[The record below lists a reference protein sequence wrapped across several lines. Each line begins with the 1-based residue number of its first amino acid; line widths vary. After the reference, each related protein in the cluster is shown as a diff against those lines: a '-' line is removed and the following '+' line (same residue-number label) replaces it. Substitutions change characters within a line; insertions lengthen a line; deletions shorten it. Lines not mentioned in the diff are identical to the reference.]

1 MKLSD
6 LQLNNGQ
13 LEGLPANPR
22 YIEAEDFEQLKLR
35 LLRMPQYLRHNPI
48 KVEENNIILGGNMR
62 YRALQ
67 ALAEEQAVGRWTDN
81 NGIEHTHFF
90 TQEIPDEWVVQL
102 TDYTLEDKRRIVLL
116 DNAQNGKDDLERLAN
131 EWSEAEINDWGNGL
145 PEDWN
150 KGEAE
155 DDEDLKVEDDEFNE
169 EEEYIEPRTKEGDIW
184 QLGEHRLLCGDSC
197 SKENIVKL
205 MNGTQARLW
214 LTDPPYNVDYKGKTK
229 EELKIKSDNMS
240 SSEFFK
246 FLNEAFGAA
255 VNVLEPGAAFY
266 VWYASREQVNFETA
280 LNVVGLQ
287 VREQLIWNKNVFTL
301 GRQDYQWK
309 HEPCLYGWKDG
320 AAHYFTE
327 SRNRTSVI
335 QLAQSL
341 TEKDLE
347 KMKKEDM
354 LVLLKAML
362 ALPTSVINANKPNKN
377 TDHPTMKPLELF
389 GELMK
394 NSSVKGDPVL
404 DTFGGS
410 GTTLICAEQLKRKC
424 YMVELDPHYCD
435 VIIARW
441 EKLTGKEA
449 VKL

>member
-6 LQLNNGQ
+6 LQPNVGQ

-22 YIEAEDFEQLKLR
+22 YITQEEFDLLKLR
-35 LLRMPQYLRHNPI
+35 IIKMPQYLRHNPL
-48 KVEENNIILGGNMR
+48 KVEEHGVVLGGNQR
-62 YRALQ
+62 YAVLI
-67 ALAEEQAVGRWTDN
+67 ALAQEKAVARWVDRF
-81 NGIEHTHFF
+81 GVEHTHYF
-90 TQEIPDEWVVQL
+90 TDEIPDEWIAHCD
-102 TDYTLEDKRRIVLL
+102 DYTLEDKQRIVLL
-116 DNAQNGKDDLERLAN
+116 DNTQSGEDDLDRLAN
-131 EWSEAEINDWGNGL
+131 ELDRQMIKDWGNGL

-150 KGEAE
+150 QGEAE

-214 LTDPPYNVDYKGKTK
+214 LTDPPYNVDVKNSQGM
-229 EELKIKSDNMS
+229 KIANDNMES
-240 SSEFFK
+240 QLFGK
-246 FLNEAFGAA
+246 FLREAFAA
-255 VNVLEPGAAFY
+255 AENVMAPGASFY
-266 VWYASREQVNFETA
+266 IWFASKEHINFEQA
-280 LNVVGLQ
+280 LNACRLH
-287 VREQLIWNKNVFTL
+287 VRQEIVWNKHAFIL
-301 GRQDYQWK
+301 GRADYQWK
-309 HEPCLYGWKDG
+309 HEPCLYGWKEG

>member
-6 LQLNNGQ
+6 LQPNIGQ

-35 LLRMPQYLRHNPI
+35 LLRMPQYLRHNQL
-48 KVEENNIILGGNMR
+48 KVEEHGVVLGGNQR
-62 YRALQ
+62 YAALI
-67 ALAEEQAVGRWTDN
+67 ALAEEKAVARWTDRY
-81 NGIEHTHFF
+81 GVEHTHYF
-90 TQEIPDEWVVQL
+90 TDEIPDEWIAHCD
-102 TDYTLEDKRRIVLL
+102 DYTLEDKRRIVLL

-150 KGEAE
+150 QGEAE
-155 DDEDLKVEDDEFNE
+155 DEEDLKVEDDEFNE
-169 EEEYIEPRTKEGDIW
+169 EEEYIEPRTKVGDIW

-214 LTDPPYNVDYKGKTK
+214 LTDPPYNVNVKNSQNM
-229 EELKIKSDNMS
+229 KIANDNMES
-240 SSEFFK
+240 QLFGK
-246 FLNEAFGAA
+246 FLRDAFSAAEA
-255 VNVLEPGAAFY
+255 VLEPGGSFY
-266 VWYASREQVNFETA
+266 VWFASKEHINFESA
-280 LNVVGLQ
+280 LNACGLH
-287 VREQLIWNKNVFTL
+287 VRQEIVWNKSQFIL
-301 GRQDYQWK
+301 GRSDYQWK

-341 TEKDLE
+341 TEKDIE

-354 LVLLKAML
+354 VVMLKAIL

>member
-6 LQLNNGQ
+6 LQPNIGQ

-35 LLRMPQYLRHNPI
+35 LLRMPQYLRHNQL
-48 KVEENNIILGGNMR
+48 KVEEHGVVLGGNQR
-62 YRALQ
+62 YAALI
-67 ALAEEQAVGRWTDN
+67 ALAEEKAVARWTDRY
-81 NGIEHTHFF
+81 GVEHTHYF
-90 TQEIPDEWVVQL
+90 TDEIPDEWIAHCD
-102 TDYTLEDKRRIVLL
+102 DYTLEDKRRIVLL

-150 KGEAE
+150 QGEAE
-155 DDEDLKVEDDEFNE
+155 DEEDLKVEDDEFNE
-169 EEEYIEPRTKEGDIW
+169 EEEYIEPRTKVGDIW

-214 LTDPPYNVDYKGKTK
+214 LTDPPYNVDYTGKTK
-229 EELKIKSDNMS
+229 DALKISNDKKNDFDFYN
-240 SSEFFK
+240 
-246 FLNEAFGAA
+246 FLRKAFAAAENVMEAGAS
-255 VNVLEPGAAFY
+255 FY
-266 VWYASREQVNFETA
+266 VWFASREHINFERA
-280 LNVVGLQ
+280 LVENNLRPRQEIV
-287 VREQLIWNKNVFTL
+287 WNKNVFVL

-309 HEPCLYGWKDG
+309 FEPCLYGWKEG
-320 AAHYFTE
+320 AAHYFID
-327 SRNRTSVI
+327 SRNRDNVL
-335 QLAQSL
+335 QFAKSL
-341 TEKDLE
+341 TEKDID
-347 KMKKEDM
+347 KMKKED
-354 LVLLKAML
+354 LSVLLKTIL
-362 ALPTSVINANKPNKN
+362 ALPTTVINANKPSRSA
-377 TDHPTMKPLELF
+377 DHPTMKPLELF
-389 GELMK
+389 GELIK

>member
-1 MKLSD
+1 VRQNLVWNKH
-6 LQLNNGQ
+6 
-13 LEGLPANPR
+13 A
-22 YIEAEDFEQLKLR
+22 F
-35 LLRMPQYLRHNPI
+35 
-48 KVEENNIILGGNMR
+48 ILGR
-62 YRALQ
+62 
-67 ALAEEQAVGRWTDN
+67 
-81 NGIEHTHFF
+81 
-90 TQEIPDEWVVQL
+90 
-102 TDYTLEDKRRIVLL
+102 
-116 DNAQNGKDDLERLAN
+116 
-131 EWSEAEINDWGNGL
+131 S
-145 PEDWN
+145 
-150 KGEAE
+150 
-155 DDEDLKVEDDEFNE
+155 
-169 EEEYIEPRTKEGDIW
+169 
-184 QLGEHRLLCGDSC
+184 
-197 SKENIVKL
+197 
-205 MNGTQARLW
+205 
-214 LTDPPYNVDYKGKTK
+214 
-229 EELKIKSDNMS
+229 
-240 SSEFFK
+240 
-246 FLNEAFGAA
+246 
-255 VNVLEPGAAFY
+255 
-266 VWYASREQVNFETA
+266 
-280 LNVVGLQ
+280 
-287 VREQLIWNKNVFTL
+287 
-301 GRQDYQWK
+301 DYQWK

-335 QLAQSL
+335 DLAQSL
-341 TEKDLE
+341 TEKDIE

-354 LVLLKAML
+354 VVMLKAIL

>member
-1 MKLSD
+1 MERSRD
-6 LQLNNGQ
+6 Q
-13 LEGLPANPR
+13 
-22 YIEAEDFEQLKLR
+22 R
-35 LLRMPQYLRHNPI
+35 L
-48 KVEENNIILGGNMR
+48 
-62 YRALQ
+62 
-67 ALAEEQAVGRWTDN
+67 
-81 NGIEHTHFF
+81 
-90 TQEIPDEWVVQL
+90 
-102 TDYTLEDKRRIVLL
+102 
-116 DNAQNGKDDLERLAN
+116 
-131 EWSEAEINDWGNGL
+131 GNGL

-150 KGEAE
+150 HGEAE
-155 DDEDLKVEDDEFNE
+155 DEYDLKVEDDEFNE
-169 EEEYIEPRTKEGDIW
+169 EEEYIEPRTKAGDIW
-184 QLGEHRLLCGDSC
+184 QLGEHRLICGDSC
-197 SKENIVKL
+197 SKETIVKL
-205 MNGTQARLW
+205 MDGVQARLW
-214 LTDPPYNVDYKGKTK
+214 LTDPPYNVDVKNSQGM
-229 EELKIKSDNMS
+229 KIANDNMES
-240 SSEFFK
+240 QLFGK
-246 FLNEAFGAA
+246 FLRDAFSAAEA
-255 VNVLEPGAAFY
+255 VLEPGGSFY
-266 VWYASREQVNFETA
+266 VWFASKEHINFESA
-280 LNVVGLQ
+280 LNACGLH
-287 VREQLIWNKNVFTL
+287 VRQNLVWNKHAFIL
-301 GRQDYQWK
+301 GRSDYQYK
-309 HEPCLYGWKDG
+309 HEPCLYGWKGG

-335 QLAQSL
+335 DLAQSL
-341 TEKDLE
+341 TEKDIE

-354 LVLLKAML
+354 AVMLKAIL